1 MERLNGLKKVNI
13 AVFISGTG
21 SNLLNLIKYSK
32 LKNSKYIIRYVFSD
46 KKNAGGLKFAKKF
59 KIPYE
64 ILNYKDKK
72 NAENKSLKSLKLN
85 NIKIVCLAGFMKM
98 LSANFIK
105 RFRGKI
111 INIHPS
117 FLPKYKGLNTH
128 QRALDNN
135 EKYSGCTVHFVNA
148 KLDSGKKILQKKV
161 KIYKN
166 DNAKILAK
174 RILRQ
179 EHKIYPLALNKVI
192 SGL

>member
-1 MERLNGLKKVNI
+1 MVRSIGLRKVNI

-21 SNLLNLIKYSK
+21 SNLFNLIKYSK
-32 LKNSKYIIRYVFSD
+32 LKNSKYTCKICFSD
-46 KKNAGGLKFAKKF
+46 KKNAEGLKFAKKF

-64 ILNYKDKK
+64 ILNYKNKK
-72 NAENKSLKSLKLN
+72 NAEKKSLKYLKLN
-85 NIKIVCLAGFMKM
+85 NIKIVCLAGFMKI
-98 LSANFIK
+98 LSATFIK
-105 RFRGKI
+105 SFKGKI

-117 FLPKYKGLNTH
+117 LLPKYKGLNTH

-135 EKYSGCTVHFVNA
+135 EKFSGCTVHYVNT

-161 KIYKN
+161 KINKN

-174 RILRQ
+174 KILRQ

-192 SGL
+192 SSL

>member
-1 MERLNGLKKVNI
+1 MVRSTGLRKVNI

-32 LKNSKYIIRYVFSD
+32 LKNSKYTVKYVFSD

-59 KIPYE
+59 KIPYA
-64 ILNYKDKK
+64 ILNYKNKK
-72 NAENKSLKSLKLN
+72 NAEATSLKYLKLN
-85 NIKIVCLAGFMKM
+85 NIKIVCLAGFMKI
-98 LSANFIK
+98 LSATFVK
-105 RFRGKI
+105 SYKGKI

-117 FLPKYKGLNTH
+117 LLPKYKGLNTH
-128 QRALDNN
+128 QRVLDNN
-135 EKYSGCTVHFVNA
+135 EKYSGCTVHFVNT
-148 KLDSGKKILQKKV
+148 KLDAGKKILQKRVKV
-161 KIYKN
+161 NKS

-192 SGL
+192 SSL

>member
-59 KIPYE
+59 KIPYA

-85 NIKIVCLAGFMKM
+85 NIKIVCLAGFMKI

-105 RFRGKI
+105 RYRGKI

-148 KLDSGKKILQKKV
+148 KLDAGKKILQKKV

>member
-1 MERLNGLKKVNI
+1 MVRSTGLRKVNI

-32 LKNSKYIIRYVFSD
+32 LKNSKYTVKHIFSD

-64 ILNYKDKK
+64 ILNYKNKK
-72 NAENKSLKSLKLN
+72 NAEKKSLKSLKLN
-85 NIKIVCLAGFMKM
+85 NIKIVCLAGFMKI
-98 LSANFIK
+98 LSGNFIK
-105 RFRGKI
+105 SYKGKI

-117 FLPKYKGLNTH
+117 LLPKYKGLNTH
-128 QRALDNN
+128 QRVLDNN

-148 KLDSGKKILQKKV
+148 KLDAGKKILQKKV
-161 KIYKN
+161 KVNKN

-192 SGL
+192 SSL

>member
-1 MERLNGLKKVNI
+1 MVRSTGLRKVNI

-21 SNLLNLIKYSK
+21 SNLFNLIKYSK
-32 LKNSKYIIRYVFSD
+32 LKNSKYTVKYVFSD

-64 ILNYKDKK
+64 ILNYKNKK
-72 NAENKSLKSLKLN
+72 NAEKKSLKCLKSN
-85 NIKIVCLAGFMKM
+85 SIKIVCLAGFMKI
-98 LSANFIK
+98 LSGNFIK
-105 RFRGKI
+105 SYKGKI

-117 FLPKYKGLNTH
+117 LLPKYKGLNTH
-128 QRALDNN
+128 QRVLDNN

-148 KLDSGKKILQKKV
+148 KLDAGKKILQKKV
-161 KIYKN
+161 KVNKN

-192 SGL
+192 SSL

>member
-1 MERLNGLKKVNI
+1 MVRSTGLRKVNV

-21 SNLLNLIKYSK
+21 SNLFNLIKQSK
-32 LKNSKYIIRYVFSD
+32 LKNSKYIVKFIFSD

-59 KIPYE
+59 KISYE
-64 ILNYKDKK
+64 ILNYKNKI
-72 NAENKSLKSLKLN
+72 NAETKSLKYLKSN
-85 NIKIVCLAGFMKM
+85 NIKIVCLAGFMKI
-98 LSANFIK
+98 LSATFIK
-105 RFRGKI
+105 NYKGKI

-117 FLPKYKGLNTH
+117 LLPKYKGLNTH

-135 EKYSGCTVHFVNA
+135 EKFSGCSVHYVNT
-148 KLDSGKKILQKKV
+148 KLDAGKIILQKKV
-161 KIYKN
+161 KVNKN

-192 SGL
+192 SSL

>member
-148 KLDSGKKILQKKV
+148 KLDAGKKILQKKV

>member
-1 MERLNGLKKVNI
+1 MVRSTGLRKVNI

-21 SNLLNLIKYSK
+21 SNLFNLIKHSK
-32 LKNSKYIIRYVFSD
+32 LKNSKYTVKYVFSD

-64 ILNYKDKK
+64 ILNYKNKK
-72 NAENKSLKSLKLN
+72 NAEKKSLKCLKLN
-85 NIKIVCLAGFMKM
+85 SIKIVCLAGFMKI
-98 LSANFIK
+98 LSGTFIK
-105 RFRGKI
+105 SYKGKI

-117 FLPKYKGLNTH
+117 LLPKYKGLNTH
-128 QRALDNN
+128 QRVLDNN
-135 EKYSGCTVHFVNA
+135 EKYSGCTVHFVNT
-148 KLDSGKKILQKKV
+148 KLDAGKKILQKKV
-161 KIYKN
+161 KVNKS

-192 SGL
+192 SSL

>member
-1 MERLNGLKKVNI
+1 MVRSTGLRKVNI

-21 SNLLNLIKYSK
+21 SNLFNLIKYSK
-32 LKNSKYIIRYVFSD
+32 LKNSKYTVKYVFSD
-46 KKNAGGLKFAKKF
+46 KKNAEGLKFVKKF

-64 ILNYKDKK
+64 ILNYKNKK
-72 NAENKSLKSLKLN
+72 NAEKKSLKSLKLN
-85 NIKIVCLAGFMKM
+85 KIKIVCLAGFMKI
-98 LSANFIK
+98 LSATFIRSYK
-105 RFRGKI
+105 GKI

-117 FLPKYKGLNTH
+117 LLPKYKGLNTH
-128 QRALDNN
+128 QRVLDNN

-148 KLDSGKKILQKKV
+148 KLDAGKKILQKKV
-161 KIYKN
+161 KVNKN

-192 SGL
+192 SSL